1 MSKMILLN
9 TVRVQDSMVMYALS
23 GGTLTVM
30 LQYLNS
36 FAANNVLLTVVGKT
50 YAELLA
56 ETGFIEVARTGGTY
70 IVNPYRVMTI
80 ESNIITFDN
89 GMQITTTDSDSDV
102 ANRINAIPV
111 PINHAD
117 EDIVSDGSGVITLS
131 NNYIS
136 GSWKVFLRGALV
148 QKASVSETG
157 VDELTISVF
166 TRSGDFINVQYDY

>member
-80 ESNIITFDN
+80 NNNVITFDN
-89 GMQITTTDSDSDV
+89 GMQITTTDSDSAV
-102 ANRINAIPV
+102 ANLINAIPV
-111 PINHAD
+111 PIRQAN
-117 EDIVSDGSGVITLS
+117 EDIVSDGTGVITLAH
-131 NNYIS
+131 NYTS
-136 GSWKVFLRGALV
+136 GSCKVYLRGALV
-148 QKASVSETG
+148 RKADVSETG
-157 VDELTISVF
+157 PDELTLSVS

>member
-30 LQYLNS
+30 LQYLNG

-80 ESNIITFDN
+80 NNNIITFDN
-89 GMQITTTDSDSDV
+89 GMQIATHRFEALSQLFESYSYTRTLERGFAYITDSNQSL
-102 ANRINAIPV
+102 V
-111 PINHAD
+111 PSKSKTTPHQKVQIHFYDGAVHA
-117 EDIVSDGSGVITLS
+117 E
-131 NNYIS
+131 IS
-136 GSWKVFLRGALV
+136 PG
-148 QKASVSETG
+148 Q
-157 VDELTISVF
+157 
-166 TRSGDFINVQYDY
+166 

>member
-30 LQYLNS
+30 LQYLNG

-56 ETGFIEVARTGGTY
+56 ETGFIEVARSGGTY

-111 PINHAD
+111 PLNHAD
-117 EDIVSDGSGVITLS
+117 EDIVSDGTGVITLAH
-131 NNYIS
+131 NYTS
-136 GSWKVFLRGALV
+136 GTCKVYLRGALV
-148 QKASVSETG
+148 RKADVSETG
-157 VDELTISVF
+157 PDELTISVS
-166 TRSGDFINVQYDY
+166 TRAGDFINVTYDY

>member
-9 TVRVQDSMVMYALS
+9 SVRVRDSMVMYALS

-89 GMQITTTDSDSDV
+89 GMQITTTDSDSTV
-102 ANRINAIPV
+102 ANLINAIPV
-111 PINHAD
+111 PIRQAN
-117 EDIVSDGSGVITLS
+117 EDIVSDGTGVITLAH
-131 NNYIS
+131 NYTS
-136 GSWKVFLRGALV
+136 GSCKVYLRGVLV
-148 QKASVSETG
+148 RKSDVSETG
-157 VDELTISVF
+157 PNELTLSVS